1 MTLYTYY
8 QQTNKV
14 VYGTTM
20 NGKCF
25 FFFKGFKSAEEAKAE
40 ILAPFTGMEK
50 VWHETA
56 LVGEW
61 SEIE

>member
-8 QQTNKV
+8 QNGNKV
-14 VYGTTM
+14 VYGTTTS
-20 NGKCF
+20 GKCF
-25 FFFKGFKSAEEAKAE
+25 FFYKGFKSAEDAKAE
-40 ILAPFTGMEK
+40 ILAQFTGMER

-61 SEIE
+61 SEIQ

>member
-8 QQTNKV
+8 QQADKV
-14 VYGTTM
+14 VYGTTIG
-20 NGKCF
+20 GKCF
-25 FFFKGFKSAEEAKAE
+25 FFYKGFKSAEEAKAE
-40 ILAPFTGMEK
+40 ILASFTGMEK

-61 SEIE
+61 SEIQ